1 MARRTKD
8 ILKEYFASGAIP
20 SGDQFSELIDSMVES
35 IGFEEVT
42 VSAGAIT
49 RTQINHKV
57 DTEADA
63 ATDDIDT
70 INGGADGEI
79 VRLMCVSESRVPTLK
94 DGTDNLDLGGD
105 IALNSLGLV
114 RALIYVGATSKWVP
128 VS

>member
-1 MARRTKD
+1 MTRRTKD
-8 ILKEYFASGAIP
+8 ILKEYFTSNAIP
-20 SGDQFSELIDSMVES
+20 TGSHWQELIDSLVEN

-42 VSAGAIT
+42 ISAGVIT

-94 DGTDNLDLGGD
+94 DGTGNLDLGGD
-105 IALNSLGLV
+105 IALNSLGLL
-114 RALIYVGATSKWVP
+114 RAFIYVGATSKWVP
-128 VS
+128 IA